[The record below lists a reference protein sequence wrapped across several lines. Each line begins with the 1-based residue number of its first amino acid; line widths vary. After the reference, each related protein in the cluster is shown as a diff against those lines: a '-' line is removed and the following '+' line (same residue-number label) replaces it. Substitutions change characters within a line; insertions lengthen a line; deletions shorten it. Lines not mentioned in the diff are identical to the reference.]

1 MSDPAV
7 EAARR
12 AWEGT
17 GDDLADND
25 VAVDTAIA
33 AAREDDW
40 DDLAAFR
47 GILLWTS
54 ICFCIESA
62 AAVAVGW
69 WVFR

>member
-1 MSDPAV
+1 M
-7 EAARR
+7 
-12 AWEGT
+12 T
-17 GDDLADND
+17 
-25 VAVDTAIA
+25 
-33 AAREDDW
+33 DDW